1 MVVEFGEVD
10 MAYILIVDDDMD
22 FADAAARVLADAGHE
37 TKIEPK
43 IAAALENMQSRIP
56 NLAILDVMFPE
67 DPTAGFE
74 LARKVRK
81 IPALRDVPV
90 LMLTAVNTSFP
101 LGFGTKDINDSW
113 LPISDF
119 LEKPIDFDVLISK
132 VSALLAGKTSTVSE
146 G

>member
-1 MVVEFGEVD
+1 
-10 MAYILIVDDDMD
+10 MAYVLIVDDDTD

-37 TKIEPK
+37 TEIEPK
-43 IAAALENMQSRIP
+43 IAAALEKMQSRKP
-56 NLAILDVMFPE
+56 DLAILDVMFPE

-81 IPALRDVPV
+81 TPALRDLPI

-101 LGFGTKDINDSW
+101 LGFGSKDINDSW

-119 LEKPIDFDVLISK
+119 LEKPIDFDVLLNK
-132 VSALLAGKTSTVSE
+132 VSGLLTGERSTARE
-146 G
+146 A